1 MTEAAAVLVLAAAVW
16 GVLSGRDVRLVLL
29 AAALVLGAL
38 AGHVAPV
45 VRAFLDTFSSEKFV
59 VPICSAMGFAFVLKH
74 TGCDTH
80 LVRVLVAPVRRV
92 RFLTV
97 PGVVLAGFVTNI
109 PVISQTSTAVCLGA
123 VVVPVMRAAGFG
135 GATTGACLLL
145 GASVGGELLNP
156 GAPELLTVRDGT
168 GVETKAIVPKV
179 VPLVLVVLGV
189 STLVL
194 WGRESLTPAS
204 GGRQP
209 AEGTLAAPTAGSGTG
224 DAPSA
229 GLRPPLATDGEPLNL
244 LKAAVPVVPLLILFA
259 SGPPLD
265 LCHVPLEWLT
275 DQKKLADSRL
285 IGLAMLVGVLA
296 AALAAPRKAGG
307 CGKAFFDGAGY
318 GFTHVVSLIVVAT
331 CFGKGIEGVGLATR
345 LGQLIEAE
353 PTLLQP
359 LAGGVPCAFA
369 WVCGSG
375 MAATQSLYG
384 FFHGPAVAA
393 GADPVG
399 VGALVSVGAA
409 AGRTMSPV
417 AAVVLMCGTLTDT
430 RPGELLRKVTPPL
443 LAGLAAAIGL
453 RLAGLV

>member
-1 MTEAAAVLVLAAAVW
+1 MTEAAAGVVLVAAVW
-16 GVLSGRDVRLVLL
+16 GVLRGWDVRLVLL
-29 AAALVLGAL
+29 AAALALGAL

-92 RFLTV
+92 RVLTV

-135 GATTGACLLL
+135 NATIGASLLL

-156 GAPELLTVRDGT
+156 GAPELVTVGE
-168 GVETKAIVPKV
+168 VTKVKTTDIVPV
-179 VPLVLVVLGV
+179 VAPVVLVVLAV
-189 STLVL
+189 STLAF
-194 WGRESLTPAS
+194 WAMESWRAAGVSLLCQPQPGGELLPA
-204 GGRQP
+204 
-209 AEGTLAAPTAGSGTG
+209 AGTTGSH
-224 DAPSA
+224 
-229 GLRPPLATDGEPLNL
+229 PPLASDIEPLNP
-244 LKAAVPVVPLLILFA
+244 LKALVPVVPLLLLFL
-259 SGPPLD
+259 SGPPLKLFAIPPD
-265 LCHVPLEWLT
+265 WLV
-275 DQKKLADSRL
+275 DAKSAPMHSSRL

-296 AALAAPRKAGG
+296 AAVAAPRKAGG
-307 CGKAFFDGAGY
+307 CAKAFFEGAGY

-331 CFGKGIEGVGLATR
+331 CFGKAIEGVGLARR

-353 PTLLQP
+353 PHLLQP
-359 LAGGVPCAFA
+359 LAGLVPAAFA
-369 WVCGSG
+369 AVCGSG

-393 GADPVG
+393 GADEVA
-399 VGALVSVGAA
+399 VGALVSVGSAV
-409 AGRTMSPV
+409 GRTASPV

-430 RPGELLRKVTPPL
+430 RPGALLRKVIPPL
-443 LAGLAAAIGL
+443 LAGLLAAIGL
-453 RLAGLV
+453 RMAGVV